1 MQKETNGPFLDL
13 LQFYLSNIFIMQE
26 EEEADE
32 EEADNDDKENQISG
46 TARRTVIGLS
56 SSFTNTHLM
65 LGAFMKNLFALASP
79 SNLIVP
85 SADKPQIPNP
95 FKK

>member
-1 MQKETNGPFLDL
+1 MLNILCLYSLLDTLNKAIMQKETNGPFLDL

-46 TARRTVIGLS
+46 RA
-56 SSFTNTHLM
+56 
-65 LGAFMKNLFALASP
+65 
-79 SNLIVP
+79 
-85 SADKPQIPNP
+85 Q
-95 FKK
+95 